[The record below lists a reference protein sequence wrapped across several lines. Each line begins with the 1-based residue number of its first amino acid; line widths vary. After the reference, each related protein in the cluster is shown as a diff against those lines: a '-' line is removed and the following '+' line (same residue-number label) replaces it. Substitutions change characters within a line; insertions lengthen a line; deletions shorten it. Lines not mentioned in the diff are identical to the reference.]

1 MRVITGAARGRKL
14 KTLEGDEIIRPT
26 TDRVKEAMFSIVQF
40 DIQGA
45 RVLDL
50 FAGSGQLGI
59 EALSRGAQSAVFV
72 DNNKEAFETVKENL
86 KTTGLYKDATVLN
99 TDSISYIKNSKLKFD
114 LIIIDPPYKKGIC
127 AEVLPRFCRMPQI
140 AVTKTPLLFAKPIIR
155 RSFPMTSVSLSSTR
169 NINIPKQS
177 LLLTRIRM
185 FKRYCYENSYLSR

>member
-127 AEVLPRFCRMPQI
+127 AEVLPYAAKCCNENATVICETDYSEELPDDLGEFI
-140 AVTKTPLLFAKPIIR
+140 KYKEYKYSKTK
-155 RSFPMTSVSLSSTR
+155 
-169 NINIPKQS
+169 
-177 LLLTRIRM
+177 LTTY
-185 FKRYCYENSYLSR
+185 KNKNV